1 MFNTKAFEAEM
12 ARITMQVIVWEVIAF
27 VVGMFVLYFVLKA
40 AIRDGINES
49 KLGERQM
56 GGGGGDQ
63 WRKEV
68 EKAMEGQLP
77 PMKAEK

>member
-1 MFNTKAFEAEM
+1 MFNTKAFEVEM

-56 GGGGGDQ
+56 GAGDP
-63 WRKEV
+63 WRQEV
-68 EKAMEGQLP
+68 ERAREGGQLP

>member
-12 ARITMQVIVWEVIAF
+12 ARITMHVIAWEVIAF

-49 KLGERQM
+49 RLGERQM
-56 GGGGGDQ
+56 SAGNP
-63 WRKEV
+63 WRQEV
-68 EKAMEGQLP
+68 EKARDGEQLP
-77 PMKAEK
+77 PMKADR

>member
-12 ARITMQVIVWEVIAF
+12 TRITMQVIIWDVITF
-27 VVGMFVLYFVLKA
+27 VVGMFVLYLVLKA

-56 GGGGGDQ
+56 GAADP
-63 WRKEV
+63 WRQEV
-68 EKAMEGQLP
+68 ERAREGGQLP

>member
-1 MFNTKAFEAEM
+1 MFNTKAFEAELN
-12 ARITMQVIVWEVIAF
+12 RITMQVIAWEVIAF

-49 KLGERQM
+49 RLGERQV
-56 GGGGGDQ
+56 DP
-63 WRKEV
+63 WRQEV
-68 EKAMEGQLP
+68 ERARVEELIP

>member
-1 MFNTKAFEAEM
+1 MFNTKAFEAELN
-12 ARITMQVIVWEVIAF
+12 RITMQVIAWEVIAF

-49 KLGERQM
+49 RLGERQV
-56 GGGGGDQ
+56 DP
-63 WRKEV
+63 WRQEV
-68 EKAMEGQLP
+68 ERAKVEELIP